1 MIQKEQ
7 VMDMILNSCPSYKNR
22 YSNYLKENYK
32 LGEERLLYVEIFD
45 FIHHLVERYQKKNL
59 EEFDK
64 LFDCIEELHLYG
76 DDYVKEWATV
86 GFLEDL
92 QNKLL
97 QENIELNEFEIYL
110 RSESR
115 IWWNN
120 LIDLW
125 NGKTK
130 YLGGPDRDN

>member
-7 VMDMILNSCPSYKNR
+7 VMDMILNSYPSYKVR
-22 YSNYLKENYK
+22 YSNYLKENYEH
-32 LGEERLLYVEIFD
+32 GEERLLYVDIFD
-45 FIHHLVERYQKKNL
+45 LINHLIERYQKKYL
-59 EEFDK
+59 EELEK
-64 LFDCIEELHLYG
+64 LFDCIEELHLNG
-76 DDYVKEWATV
+76 DDYVKEWATI

-97 QENIELNEFEIYL
+97 QENIEFKEFEIYL

-115 IWWNN
+115 IWWNH
-120 LIDLW
+120 LLDFW

-130 YLGGPDRDN
+130 YVGGPLKD